1 MTRETVD
8 QLITRVMAQYPGHG
22 TPKLQLAYFE
32 AVHQEL
38 APLARELEA
47 ENERLRDQ
55 LQSDWIAAKDLLTVR
70 KRAVFSCGRCGNVY
84 RAGEQD
90 VSIYAE
96 DGAAKCRR
104 CNPSTGRGGQ
114 VMTQTME
121 PNP

>member
-1 MTRETVD
+1 MTREAVD
-8 QLITRVMAQYPGHG
+8 AVIARVMAAHPGQ
-22 TPKLQLAYFE
+22 TTRAVAAYFE

-47 ENERLRDQ
+47 ENKRLRDQ
-55 LQSDWIAAKDLLTVR
+55 IQGSWVSAKQLLATR
-70 KRAVFSCGRCGNVY
+70 QRAVFSCGKCGNVY
-84 RAGEQD
+84 RAGDQD
-90 VSIYAE
+90 VTIYAE

-121 PNP
+121 PKP